1 MERIVVKLGS
11 ETYNSIEEK
20 VRETMGDDICILFIE
35 KIENQV
41 LHSKFIE
48 CKNNIK
54 DVKQMQLFHGT
65 KAESIDSIA
74 TFGYDISRNVT
85 SAYGKGTYFSTK
97 ASYSFNFM
105 KSSNNEG
112 TSYMFYSDVLVGE
125 KGKDHYEGPD
135 MYITRYNYGAFPGY
149 IIGIYKEAT
158 YQEKQVKK
166 QMKSKMPKL
175 PKMPKIRLD

>member
-1 MERIVVKLGS
+1 MERIIVKLGS

-20 VRETMGDDICILFIE
+20 VRETMDNDICILFIE

-54 DVKQMQLFHGT
+54 DVKQMQLFHGR

-74 TFGYDISRNVT
+74 TCGYDISKNVT

-97 ASYSFNFM
+97 ASYSFDFM
-105 KSSNNEG
+105 KSSDLKG

-125 KGKDHYEGPD
+125 KDKDHYEGLD

-166 QMKSKMPKL
+166 QMKSKMPK
-175 PKMPKIRLD
+175 MPRIQKCLR